1 MNNKEKRERI
11 AADVMI
17 LLGMLFLLCLICRL
31 WPILLLMILG
41 IFGAA
46 IWVLVHSSDRVEII
60 TPLPMLPEPIPQP
73 TVRDLE
79 KMAYSLILRRITELV
94 MEKYPDA
101 RWIWETPEAM
111 QEIEMG
117 GEVFILLNKAGG
129 YRRAKVLYRN
139 LQVIG
144 IDYQPQKSTEME
156 KNKALEPLITEPP
169 EEVLAEE
176 EEPVVTN
183 YELLAFEWCEAHILE
198 LNERCNEAIGQGKSE
213 LMILLDD
220 LPDSESW
227 PDICKELERAGLE
240 KVKIATDGIL
250 IIL

>member
-1 MNNKEKRERI
+1 MSNKEKKGKI
-11 AADVMI
+11 AADAMI
-17 LLGMLFLLCLICRL
+17 LIGMLFLLCLICRL
-31 WPILLLMILG
+31 WPVLLLMVLG
-41 IFGAA
+41 IFVAA
-46 IWVLVHSSDRVEII
+46 LRVLVHCSDQMENI
-60 TPLPMLPEPIPQP
+60 TPLPLLPEPIPQP

-101 RWIWETPEAM
+101 RWNWETPEAM

-117 GEVFILLNKAGG
+117 GEVFILLNQAGG

-144 IDYQPQKSTEME
+144 IDYQSQKNTEME
-156 KNKALEPLITEPP
+156 KNKALDPLITEPP
-169 EEVLAEE
+169 EEVLKEE

-183 YELLAFEWCEAHILE
+183 YDLLAFEWCEAHILE
-198 LNERCNEAIGQGKSE
+198 LNERCNEAIGQGKNE
-213 LMILLDD
+213 LMILSDD